1 MALESPLVPWP
12 TDPTEAQLA
21 AVCVNNFVGSHLA
34 RDVIVMTAR
43 AAAEM
48 IQDYAPAAKQF
59 VKDNALMRLVGWLLE
74 HPSAGT
80 RSESTGDIRTSY
92 TTGEYSP
99 LRHSGAMA
107 LLSPYKVRR
116 AGKI

>member
-1 MALESPLVPWP
+1 MALASPLVPWP
-12 TDPTEAQLA
+12 TDTTMAANA
-21 AVCVNNFVGSHLA
+21 AVCVNDFVGSHIK
-34 RDVIVMTAR
+34 REVITFTAR

-48 IQDYAPAAKQF
+48 IQDHAPLAKQY
-59 VKDNALMRLVGWLLE
+59 VKDNALMRLVAFLIE
-74 HPSAGT
+74 HPSAGI

-92 TTGEYSP
+92 STSEYSP

-107 LLSPYKVRR
+107 LLAPYRVRR